1 MFSHLSTKLNIY
13 ERWENSEPW
22 MQKDVG
28 MFYEL
33 LPGEGCST
41 NNPSYSWYILKHY
54 IFVKLSKD
62 RCKIF
67 EKYDIIHE

>member
-1 MFSHLSTKLNIY
+1 
-13 ERWENSEPW
+13 